1 MGSCPDTDIEHQND
15 IKNPIGRSHPMVIP
29 LSTPLA
35 FSITKMA
42 GTELTCDHLV
52 TLFLT
57 SQKPEQIMEF
67 QHKVPGC

>member
-1 MGSCPDTDIEHQND
+1 
-15 IKNPIGRSHPMVIP
+15 MVIP
-29 LSTPLA
+29 LSTLLA

>member
-1 MGSCPDTDIEHQND
+1 
-15 IKNPIGRSHPMVIP
+15 MVIP
-29 LSTPLA
+29 LSTLLA

-67 QHKVPGC
+67 QHKVLGC